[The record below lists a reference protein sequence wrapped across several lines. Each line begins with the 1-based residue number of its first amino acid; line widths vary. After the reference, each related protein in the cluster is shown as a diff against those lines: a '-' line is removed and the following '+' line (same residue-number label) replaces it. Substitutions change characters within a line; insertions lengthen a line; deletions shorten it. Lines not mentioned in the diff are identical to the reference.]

1 MEKLVEKVRSWGS
14 RKESAPDLSRSQY
27 SLVSCAELT
36 PGAVQLWQELPDEI
50 KYDPALA
57 QFRQLYEKEY
67 GKEEPGKTSRPGRL
81 PLVNS
86 APHLNNNLV
95 PEDILF
101 KLGVER
107 KEHKPVD
114 SSATEKHHEKK
125 KKSRVKEAGHLIK
138 MTALLACWVYFTV
151 IFLIY
156 SDKKVDNLSTYV
168 NPGQAKYHRL
178 INGTD
183 QLLLSLKTTGPFLS
197 DTAQETL
204 NDTQLRSAKKLNV
217 WLEARPENSSEAS
230 KLSKTWSIVLLSE
243 SNLDFNSGELRTNT
257 LRLRSNDTTSTY
269 FLALRT
275 DSSETVPAK
284 LSYTLN
290 PLEVSTGVIYSCVLL
305 CGLYVLIIFEVMNR
319 TMAAVLISTTA
330 LATLAIA
337 GERPSLAE
345 VISWLDVETLLLLF
359 SMMVLVAIMAET
371 GMFDYLAVFTF
382 ERLLVRPTLEEVI
395 SWLDVETLLLLFS
408 MMVLVAIMA
417 ETGMFDYLAVFTF
430 EVISW
435 LDVETL
441 LLLFSMMVLVAIMA
455 ETGMFDYL
463 AVFTFEVISWLDV
476 ETLLLL
482 FSMMVLVAIMAET
495 GMFDYLA
502 VFTFERLLVRP
513 TLEEVISWLD
523 VETLLL
529 LFSMMVLV
537 AIMAETGMFDYLAV
551 FTFERLLV
559 RPTLEEV
566 ISWLDVETL
575 LLLFSMMVLVA
586 IMAETG
592 MFDYLAVFTFE
603 RLLVRPTLEEVIS
616 WLDVETLLLLFSMM
630 VLVAIMAETGMFD
643 YLAVFTFERLLV
655 RPTLEEVT
663 MEAVLIS
670 TAALATLTITGERP
684 TLEEVISWLD
694 VETLLLL
701 FSMMV
706 LVAIMAETGM
716 FDYLAVFTFERL
728 LVRPTLEEVISWL
741 DVETLLLLFSM
752 MVLVAIMA
760 ETGMFDYL
768 AVFTF
773 ERLLVRPTLEEVI
786 SWLDVETLLPLF
798 SMMVLVAI
806 MAETG
811 MFDYLAVFTF
821 ERLLVRPT
829 LEEVI
834 SWLDVETLLLLFSMM
849 VLVAIMAE
857 TGMFDYLAVFTF
869 ERLLVRPTLEEVIS
883 WLDVETLLLLFSMMV
898 LVAIMAET
906 GMFDYLAVFTF
917 ERLLVRPTLEEVISW
932 LDVETLLPLF
942 SMMVLVAIM
951 AETGM
956 FDYLAVFTF
965 ERLLV
970 RPTLEEVISW
980 LDVETLLLLFSM
992 MVLVAIMAETGM
1004 FDYLAVFTFEPLPH
1018 GKYKRLLVRSTLEE
1032 VISWLDVET
1041 LLLLFS
1047 MMVLVAIMAETGMF
1061 DYLAVFTFERTKGK
1075 LWPLITLLCVITAV
1089 LSTVLDNV
1097 TTVLLITPV
1106 TIRLC
1111 EVMDLDPIPI
1121 LMSMVL
1127 FSNIG
1132 GTATPVGDPPN
1143 VIIASNKDV
1152 IHAGVNFTNFTLHM
1166 TVGILLVGIQS
1177 YAQLRFMFRDTNKM
1191 RICVPRDIQ
1200 ELRNQINI
1208 WKRAADSLP
1217 HLSKDVHF
1225 VRERLERKIHK
1236 LHAKL
1241 EIMEKESNKRACP
1254 KDTFLSTLA
1263 EMKEKYK
1270 IRDKKLLIKATL
1282 SISFVVM
1289 LFFLHSVPEL
1299 NKVSLGW
1306 SALLGAILLLILA
1319 DREDLEPILHRV
1331 EWSTLLFF
1339 AALFVLMEALSKL
1352 GLIEFIGGLTEALI
1366 LQVDES
1372 ARLAVAIL
1380 LMLWVSGVTS
1390 AFVDNIPL
1398 TTMMVRVVTS
1408 LGSNPRLNLPM
1419 MPLIWALSFGA
1430 CLGGNGT
1437 LIGASAN
1444 VVCAGVAEQ
1453 HGYKFTFMQFFK
1465 IGFPIMIG
1473 HLIVAS
1479 AYLLICHCA
1488 FEWH

>member
-1 MEKLVEKVRSWGS
+1 MEKLLDKVRSWRS

-67 GKEEPGKTSRPGRL
+67 GKDETGKTSRPGRL

-101 KLGVER
+101 KLGVDRREP
-107 KEHKPVD
+107 KP
-114 SSATEKHHEKK
+114 TESHNEKS
-125 KKSRVKEAGHLIK
+125 KKSRVKEAGHFVK

-151 IFLIY
+151 VFLMY
-156 SDKKVDNLSTYV
+156 NEKKVDSLSTFV
-168 NPGQAKYHRL
+168 NPGDVKYHRL
-178 INGTD
+178 VNGSE
-183 QLLLSLKTTGPFLS
+183 QLLLSLKMTGPFLS

-204 NDTQLRSAKKLNV
+204 NDTQFKSAKKLDV
-217 WLEARPENSSEAS
+217 WLEAWPANSSEVIRSS
-230 KLSKTWSIVLLSE
+230 KPWSIALLPE
-243 SNLDFNSGELRTNT
+243 SNLDFSSGEERTNS
-257 LRLRSNDTTSTY
+257 LRLQINDTTSNY
-269 FLALRT
+269 FLVMRT
-275 DSSETVPAK
+275 ASSATVPVK

-337 GERPSLAE
+337 GERPSLA
-345 VISWLDVETLLLLF
+345 
-359 SMMVLVAIMAET
+359 
-371 GMFDYLAVFTF
+371 
-382 ERLLVRPTLEEVI
+382 
-395 SWLDVETLLLLFS
+395 
-408 MMVLVAIMA
+408 
-417 ETGMFDYLAVFTF
+417 
-430 EVISW
+430 
-435 LDVETL
+435 
-441 LLLFSMMVLVAIMA
+441 
-455 ETGMFDYL
+455 
-463 AVFTFEVISWLDV
+463 
-476 ETLLLL
+476 
-482 FSMMVLVAIMAET
+482 
-495 GMFDYLA
+495 
-502 VFTFERLLVRP
+502 
-513 TLEEVISWLD
+513 
-523 VETLLL
+523 
-529 LFSMMVLV
+529 
-537 AIMAETGMFDYLAV
+537 
-551 FTFERLLV
+551 
-559 RPTLEEV
+559 
-566 ISWLDVETL
+566 
-575 LLLFSMMVLVA
+575 
-586 IMAETG
+586 
-592 MFDYLAVFTFE
+592 
-603 RLLVRPTLEEVIS
+603 
-616 WLDVETLLLLFSMM
+616 
-630 VLVAIMAETGMFD
+630 
-643 YLAVFTFERLLV
+643 
-655 RPTLEEVT
+655 
-663 MEAVLIS
+663 
-670 TAALATLTITGERP
+670 
-684 TLEEVISWLD
+684 
-694 VETLLLL
+694 
-701 FSMMV
+701 
-706 LVAIMAETGM
+706 
-716 FDYLAVFTFERL
+716 
-728 LVRPTLEEVISWL
+728 
-741 DVETLLLLFSM
+741 
-752 MVLVAIMA
+752 
-760 ETGMFDYL
+760 
-768 AVFTF
+768 
-773 ERLLVRPTLEEVI
+773 
-786 SWLDVETLLPLF
+786 
-798 SMMVLVAI
+798 
-806 MAETG
+806 
-811 MFDYLAVFTF
+811 
-821 ERLLVRPT
+821 
-829 LEEVI
+829 
-834 SWLDVETLLLLFSMM
+834 
-849 VLVAIMAE
+849 
-857 TGMFDYLAVFTF
+857 
-869 ERLLVRPTLEEVIS
+869 
-883 WLDVETLLLLFSMMV
+883 
-898 LVAIMAET
+898 
-906 GMFDYLAVFTF
+906 
-917 ERLLVRPTLEEVISW
+917 
-932 LDVETLLPLF
+932 
-942 SMMVLVAIM
+942 
-951 AETGM
+951 
-956 FDYLAVFTF
+956 
-965 ERLLV
+965 
-970 RPTLEEVISW
+970 
-980 LDVETLLLLFSM
+980 
-992 MVLVAIMAETGM
+992 
-1004 FDYLAVFTFEPLPH
+1004 
-1018 GKYKRLLVRSTLEE
+1018 E

-1143 VIIASNKDV
+1143 VIIASNKAV
-1152 IHAGVNFTNFTLHM
+1152 ILAGVNFTNFTLHM
-1166 TVGILLVGIQS
+1166 TVGILLVGVQS

-1217 HLSKDVHF
+1217 HLTKDVHF
-1225 VRERLERKIHK
+1225 VRERLERKINK
-1236 LHAKL
+1236 LQTKL
-1241 EIMEKESNKRACP
+1241 EVLEKESNKRACP
-1254 KDTFLSTLA
+1254 KDTFQSTLA

-1270 IRDKKLLIKATL
+1270 IRDKKLLVKATL

-1366 LQVDES
+1366 LKVDES